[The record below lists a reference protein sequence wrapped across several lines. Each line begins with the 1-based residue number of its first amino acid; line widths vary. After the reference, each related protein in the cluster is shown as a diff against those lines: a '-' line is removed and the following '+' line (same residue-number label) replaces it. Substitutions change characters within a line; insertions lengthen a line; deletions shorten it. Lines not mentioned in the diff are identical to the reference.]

1 MTARRAEQGGAC
13 PRVRRL
19 FGASVQDRCSERRC
33 CLGLYGIRGC
43 VILRGEDVASGKKM
57 CGCIVFHDAAGP
69 RVVLVELKSGLV
81 HTMQVIEKFTNAL
94 EWLSSVEG
102 AIFGSD
108 DYRITLLP
116 LHKRLVPRTHHSILR
131 SHPFRLGGRGHL
143 LRGLRCNTQLS
154 ELYKK
159 MSSR

>member
-19 FGASVQDRCSERRC
+19 FGASVQNRCSERRC

-57 CGCIVFHDAAGP
+57 CDCIVFHDAAVP
-69 RVVLVELKSGLV
+69 RVVLVELKSGLF
-81 HTMQVIEKFTNAL
+81 HTMQVVEKFTNAL

-102 AIFGSD
+102 EIFGSD
-108 DYRITLLP
+108 DYRITLLL
-116 LHKRLVPRTHHSILR
+116 LHKRRVPRTYHSILR
-131 SHPFRLGGRGHL
+131 SYPFRLGGRRHS
-143 LRGLRCNTQLS
+143 LRVLRCNTQLS

-159 MSSR
+159 MSLR